1 MICSALPPLSTGD
14 ARYEFLGFFG
24 PMSFPCTS
32 RRSPQATAPVFA
44 GILVLLWLRALRLS
58 PRFMRLRRRSQG
70 QGKTR
75 RVTS

>member
-44 GILVLLWLRALRLS
+44 GILEAKSRT
-58 PRFMRLRRRSQG
+58 
-70 QGKTR
+70 GKNEE
-75 RVTS
+75 SDELES